1 MKTWKWQQRIIAHEN
16 KMTLVELAEATIFAA
31 GVAGSDQ
38 LDSRDSWEA
47 DYLQSKLMER
57 LAHIEKRLAE
67 PHPFNGTATGSGG
80 QVFVTCSR
88 DPMLD
93 GVRICPSG
101 YVAEFMKE
109 EEK

>member
-1 MKTWKWQQRIIAHEN
+1 MTDKEALKRLRELLADEWQSAN
-16 KMTLVELAEATIFAA
+16 GPVELERYNRWSEA
-31 GVAGSDQ
+31 
-38 LDSRDSWEA
+38 
-47 DYLQSKLMER
+47 